1 MSTTVQEQKSSKWQ
15 SFVSLIWLDGTINFI
30 FRLVAKT
37 SELLLAIGIIIS
49 AADFLTDGRLMHN
62 NLVLSDAWAW
72 TQAIAIESS
81 SGVVLMYA
89 LQAFKEKD
97 KIKGW
102 LYLILATLLALVGGV
117 MLLTQIILS
126 TTGINLVTQGALWF
140 IVGIAIA
147 RTVVSIAYVVM
158 CRIKHI
164 RFSGLIAETD
174 STPAP
179 TIDIKS
185 MIDEAVSAAIDSAM
199 LQLQS
204 MQERQFDIAIQEVK
218 RTVIEEVTQHKL
230 IAIPKEAISRETPK
244 TSRVVDSKPS
254 NIDRLSIAKNALVA
268 NPSIKDA
275 ELANLLQ
282 ASSIN
287 TARSWKKKALA
298 EMER

>member
-1 MSTTVQEQKSSKWQ
+1 MSTVQEQKSSKWQ

-62 NLVLSDAWAW
+62 NLILADAWAW

-89 LQAFKEKD
+89 LQAFKDKD
-97 KIKGW
+97 RVKGW
-102 LYLILATLLALVGGV
+102 LYMILAAMLALVGGI

-140 IVGIAIA
+140 IVSIAIA

-164 RFSGLIAETD
+164 RFSGLLDETD
-174 STPAP
+174 SKPAP
-179 TIDIKS
+179 VIDIKS
-185 MIDEAVSAAIDSAM
+185 LVDEAVGTAISQA
-199 LQLQS
+199 LQQMQS

-218 RTVIEEVTQHKL
+218 RTVIEEVTQHRM
-230 IAIPKEAISRETPK
+230 IAIPKEAVSRETPK
-244 TSRVVDSKPS
+244 TSKVVDSKPS
-254 NIDRLSIAKNALVA
+254 NIDRLSIAKNALIA
-268 NPSIKDA
+268 NPSIKDQ
-275 ELANLLQ
+275 ELANLL
-282 ASSIN
+282 ACSSIN
-287 TARSWKKKALA
+287 TARSWKKKAQA
-298 EMER
+298 ELEK